1 MDVAICR
8 NLNSQHL
15 HRNLCSYENA
25 LCLHALT
32 ERWSHKLIFNS
43 FHLPEMHSQ
52 RQKNGIRKRIQI
64 MWVGP
69 KWVGAAVSQNPMLYR
84 NFPTFECHWLSGI
97 TAILGLLIVVL
108 RHGHVGGCNPDH
120 LISRKAVQYWNL
132 SKRIESWAKSR
143 MCEHL
148 VLFGTLNSKAI
159 SGS

>member
-1 MDVAICR
+1 MSQYVAICR
-8 NLNSQHL
+8 NMSQYVAIC
-15 HRNLCSYENA
+15 RNMSQYVAIWIRNICAEIWCSYENA

-52 RQKNGIRKRIQI
+52 RQKKGKKKNTNHVSWSKT
-64 MWVGP
+64 
-69 KWVGAAVSQNPMLYR
+69 WVGAAVSQNPMLYR
-84 NFPTFECHWLSGI
+84 NFPTFECHWLCGI

-132 SKRIESWAKSR
+132 SKRIES
-143 MCEHL
+143 
-148 VLFGTLNSKAI
+148 
-159 SGS
+159 